1 VELAVGS
8 DSNLTTELVGEDGC
22 NRDVDARR
30 KVVETFVA
38 GWLFGWTF
46 KDTTLQVFVSPHNV
60 FRNECKDSTT

>member
-38 GWLFGWTF
+38 GPLAVRM
-46 KDTTLQVFVSPHNV
+46 DV
-60 FRNECKDSTT
+60 